1 MLLALLPPYLI
12 RGRNDNGPS
21 PPPSPQGGEGVM
33 EEFSPTREEGSRGTQ
48 AKACGYLTVSFILYL
63 IMSSIIC
70 RMREASNP
78 TLIRPPMSRGNSPSE
93 RKRSNYFSFK
103 QITSHSPVGSRSSL
117 ISARVQE
124 QVLHQTLIEVP
135 SHQRWD
141 CRGRADPPCDL
152 ETMMYPRA
160 VLFKTSG

>member
-1 MLLALLPPYLI
+1 MGGHPILFLSLCPLFLH
-12 RGRNDNGPS
+12 S
-21 PPPSPQGGEGVM
+21 PGQISRQIGQ
-33 EEFSPTREEGSRGTQ
+33 PTMHCH
-48 AKACGYLTVSFILYL
+48 AKHMKMTTCL
-63 IMSSIIC
+63 
-70 RMREASNP
+70 

-135 SHQRWD
+135 
-141 CRGRADPPCDL
+141 
-152 ETMMYPRA
+152 
-160 VLFKTSG
+160 